1 MMNNDTQI
9 GIDLWIERYEARL
22 LNILSDTAR
31 EKYGD
36 TAVEALVGALSS
48 LVTTSQ
54 LETLIRSWGGV
65 VR

>member
-1 MMNNDTQI
+1 MTNDETQI

-22 LNILSDTAR
+22 LNTLSEVAR

-36 TAVEALVGALSS
+36 TAVEALVGALST

-54 LETLIRSWGGV
+54 LETLIRHWGGV
-65 VR
+65 IR